1 MSASPTPAATPIADI
16 EQVRFDRA
24 LADLQLHDP
33 RARVALDSHSAL
45 AIGADVNVPMS
56 MPAAAQALPE
66 SDRAAAASVL
76 FLDQFGALFGI
87 AGWHV
92 LEPRFASPMG
102 STIWFTFA
110 ATMPEGRTQ
119 RELLVNVCTDGDV
132 VRHVRIERSGSTTT

>member
-1 MSASPTPAATPIADI
+1 MTATPAQSATPITDFD
-16 EQVRFDRA
+16 QVRFDRA

-33 RARVALDSHSAL
+33 RARVALDSSSAL
-45 AIGADVNVPMS
+45 AVGADVNVPMS

-110 ATMPEGRTQ
+110 ATMPAGRHQ
-119 RELLVNVCTDGDV
+119 RELLVNVCADGDV
-132 VRHVRIERSGSTTT
+132 VRHVRIERSDASM